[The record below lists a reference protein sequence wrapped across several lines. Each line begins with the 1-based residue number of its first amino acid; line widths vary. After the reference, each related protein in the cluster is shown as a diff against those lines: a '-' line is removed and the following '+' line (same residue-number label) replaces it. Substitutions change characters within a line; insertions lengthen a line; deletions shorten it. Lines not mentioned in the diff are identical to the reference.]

1 MNAVRSARACV
12 VAVVVLVVCA
22 TSAAAAQGAASTT
35 TAAAAQPPEPAK
47 DPLGRETPRGTL
59 LGFMT
64 SARKG
69 NLEAA
74 ALHLDT
80 KLRGQ
85 PAVDLARQ
93 LYIVLDTRLPARLN
107 LVSDRPEGSLA
118 NPLKPDQD
126 VIGTIV
132 TEDGPLDLVLAH
144 LDRGTAGSVWLFS
157 RATLEAIPAVYDEI
171 DRVAAESYLP
181 RLLTGPKVGGI
192 RIFQWLAFFVAIP
205 LLYRALG
212 FIGLVAAP
220 MQAAWRRRR
229 GLPVQPPSRLPGAI
243 RLLLLAAAIRLSAS
257 HLDLPLFE
265 RQFWSATAR
274 MVASAAIVWIGLLLN
289 AYGEQRLGRRLNT
302 TVGFGDVTAM
312 LRLARRMADG
322 IVMVIGFAIV
332 LSYFNVDPTAA
343 LAGLG
348 IGGIAIALSAQKTL
362 ENVIGGFSITF
373 DKAVRVGDFVKLGE
387 TSGTVDYIGL
397 RSTRI
402 RTLDRTM
409 LSVPN
414 GQIANVNIETLSA
427 RDKFRFTHFIG
438 LGYETSAAQM
448 RTIVADTRKLLL
460 RHTLADDSSIRARFV
475 RLGPWSIDIEV
486 FAYIFARDWA
496 HFLEVQEELLLDVMD
511 IVERAGARIAVP
523 EQRLSLA
530 GADDD
535 PAAAQR
541 IAAVRAALREPDR
554 RPESV

>member
-1 MNAVRSARACV
+1 
-12 VAVVVLVVCA
+12 
-22 TSAAAAQGAASTT
+22 
-35 TAAAAQPPEPAK
+35 
-47 DPLGRETPRGTL
+47 
-59 LGFMT
+59 
-64 SARKG
+64 
-69 NLEAA
+69 
-74 ALHLDT
+74 
-80 KLRGQ
+80 
-85 PAVDLARQ
+85 
-93 LYIVLDTRLPARLN
+93 
-107 LVSDRPEGSLA
+107 
-118 NPLKPDQD
+118 
-126 VIGTIV
+126 
-132 TEDGPLDLVLAH
+132 
-144 LDRGTAGSVWLFS
+144 
-157 RATLEAIPAVYDEI
+157 
-171 DRVAAESYLP
+171 
-181 RLLTGPKVGGI
+181 
-192 RIFQWLAFFVAIP
+192 
-205 LLYRALG
+205 
-212 FIGLVAAP
+212 
-220 MQAAWRRRR
+220 
-229 GLPVQPPSRLPGAI
+229 
-243 RLLLLAAAIRLSAS
+243 
-257 HLDLPLFE
+257 
-265 RQFWSATAR
+265 
-274 MVASAAIVWIGLLLN
+274 
-289 AYGEQRLGRRLNT
+289 
-302 TVGFGDVTAM
+302 M